1 MGTAWTEKHTK
12 THTQKNHVEKMLRK
26 VPILALFF
34 GYSFAAP
41 STCSQNS
48 LQLCDTAYTS
58 ICQKYLPLC
67 ENSIDCKLE
76 IEGLYQD
83 ALATIDETESCE
95 CQQISCSDWDN
106 MQGMFLCDSYACV
119 DAEEQESQLQIYEA
133 AARQYLQFQDEASM
147 ETAIQEASSLQG
159 NDGDHLLLLLLI
171 IHKNNQNG
179 LLKFIILKK
188 IGFLE
193 NSSGIV
199 KLIVLKK
206 LFGDSDTILK
216 LWILKKIANNNN
228 DDGI

>member
-1 MGTAWTEKHTK
+1 M
-12 THTQKNHVEKMLRK
+12 
-26 VPILALFF
+26 
-34 GYSFAAP
+34 
-41 STCSQNS
+41 
-48 LQLCDTAYTS
+48 
-58 ICQKYLPLC
+58 
-67 ENSIDCKLE
+67 LE

-83 ALATIDETESCE
+83 ALATIDETESCQ
-95 CQQISCSDWDN
+95 CQQISCSDWGNIQSD
-106 MQGMFLCDSYACV
+106 QKLTK
-119 DAEEQESQLQIYEA
+119 EQENQLEIYEA

-199 KLIVLKK
+199 KFIVLKK

-216 LWILKKIANNNN
+216 LWIIKKIANNNN
-228 DDGI
+228 GV

>member
-95 CQQISCSDWDN
+95 CQQISCSDWEN
-106 MQGMFLCDSYACV
+106 MQGIGDEMYFISDRALT
-119 DAEEQESQLQIYEA
+119 EEQESQLQIYEA

-159 NDGDHLLLLLLI
+159 DDGDHLLLLLLI

-188 IGFLE
+188 TGFLE

-228 DDGI
+228 E